1 MNGDPTRQ
9 RLIVAQGVAAL
20 AYFFCVHGA
29 HAAVAASHAQAQ
41 AAPAYAAAVSTQP
54 RPA

>member
-9 RLIVAQGVAAL
+9 RVIVAQGVAAL
-20 AYFFCVHGA
+20 AYFFFVHGA
-29 HAAVAASHAQAQ
+29 HAAVAASQAQ
-41 AAPAYAAAVSTQP
+41 ARAAPAHPAAISTQP